1 MYAMFLVLF
10 FLNGQPLV
18 DGSVFP
24 DQEACEAA
32 VAKLPAVIADYNAN
46 AENPIKA
53 THYAAG
59 CAPMKKAPQG
69 KEI

>member
-32 VAKLPAVIADYNAN
+32 VAKLPAVIADYNHDGEN
-46 AENPIKA
+46 AIKI
-53 THYAAG
+53 THYSAG

-69 KEI
+69 KEV